1 MKSEYTTVEYRGEN
15 LGIRISPER
24 CQTIVREH
32 DKKTWSAYGAPDSYP
47 KSQKHWIQKDG
58 GFGILRLAVQILRNE
73 ISSDLLEV
81 LTGEKP
87 FTSALGHLPVPSSRK
102 AHTA

>member
-1 MKSEYTTVEYRGEN
+1 MKSETTSVDYRGEN

-24 CQTIVREH
+24 CQAIVRDY
-32 DKKTWSAYGAPDSYP
+32 DKKTWSIYGAPDSYP

-58 GFGILRLAVQILRNE
+58 GFGILRLAVQVLRNE

-81 LTGEKP
+81 LTGDKP
-87 FTSALGHLPVPSSRK
+87 FLEAKGYVPAAATRRQ
-102 AHTA
+102 TA

>member
-1 MKSEYTTVEYRGEN
+1 MKSEIATVDYRGEN
-15 LGIRISPER
+15 LGIRLGPER
-24 CQTIVREH
+24 CQTIVRDY
-32 DKKTWSAYGAPDSYP
+32 DKKSWTIYGAPDSYP

-81 LTGEKP
+81 LTGDKP
-87 FTSALGHLPVPSSRK
+87 FTEAKGYLPAANGRK
-102 AHTA
+102 QTA

>member
-1 MKSEYTTVEYRGEN
+1 MKSEIATVDYRGEN
-15 LGIRISPER
+15 LGIRLGPER
-24 CQTIVREH
+24 CQTIVRDF
-32 DKKTWSAYGAPDSYP
+32 DKKSWTIYGAPDSYP

-81 LTGEKP
+81 LTGDKP
-87 FTSALGHLPVPSSRK
+87 FTEAKGYLPASNGRK
-102 AHTA
+102 QIA